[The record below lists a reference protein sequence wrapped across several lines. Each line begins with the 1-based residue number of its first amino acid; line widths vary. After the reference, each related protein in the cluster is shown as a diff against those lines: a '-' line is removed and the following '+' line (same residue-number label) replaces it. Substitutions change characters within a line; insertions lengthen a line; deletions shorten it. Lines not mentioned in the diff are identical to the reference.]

1 MDEENNAIEVLDDN
15 KVFVTSDSFDGAIS
29 ENTFDTPPNQNVRI
43 NKLID
48 PNLPTKIS
56 PIVVINS
63 KEQKNQI
70 SKSIDYIGALQGFI
84 VLILICMIAI
94 GLSAI
99 FKKD

>member
-15 KVFVTSDSFDGAIS
+15 KVFATSDSFDVAIS
-29 ENTFDTPPNQNVRI
+29 ENTFDTPPDQNIRI